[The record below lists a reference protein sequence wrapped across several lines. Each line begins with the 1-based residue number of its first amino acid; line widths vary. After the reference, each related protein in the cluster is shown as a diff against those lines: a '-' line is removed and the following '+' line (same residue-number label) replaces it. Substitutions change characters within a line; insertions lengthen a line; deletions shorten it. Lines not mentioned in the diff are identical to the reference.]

1 MTKIKKDVLTEMQ
14 YGKGAIKTCG
24 KILLYPGGK
33 SPDGFDMTRIFGAV
47 ADDLMSNTTKKKHCK
62 GEMWECELIII
73 PIRKFI
79 NNKEEQWDVLSLDQ
93 QLSSAWGNRES
104 WEKEI
109 TEGE

>member
-24 KILLYPGGK
+24 KILLYHGGK
-33 SPDGFDMTRIFGAV
+33 SPEGFDMTRIFGVV
-47 ADDLMSNTTKKKHCK
+47 ADDLMSKVPKKKYCK

-73 PIRKFI
+73 PIKKFT
-79 NNKEEQWDVLSLDQ
+79 NNKEEQFSILSLDQ
-93 QLSSAWGNRES
+93 QLASAWGNKES

-109 TEGE
+109 IEGE